1 MSQPINMTF
10 YHKHNKYVPRYDKDE
25 DKLTLEC
32 QFSTD
37 KGEYTLDITPSDLVE
52 YKISSVDDVLY
63 FIFMDGYNT
72 EHITQLHI
80 LVITS
85 DEAMKE
91 MAELFHVFDY
101 WKVLSII
108 QNYKDV

>member
-1 MSQPINMTF
+1 MSQQINMTF

-32 QFSTD
+32 QFTI
-37 KGEYTLDITPSDLVE
+37 GEDVHTLDITPSDLVE
-52 YKISSVDDVLY
+52 YKISSVDDVLD
-63 FIFMDGYNT
+63 FIFMHGFNPMYIDK
-72 EHITQLHI
+72 LHI
-80 LVITS
+80 LAITS

-101 WKVLSII
+101 WKVLYII
-108 QNYKDV
+108 QNYRL